1 MLRILNIALQAKPLK
16 NTIYKSIQDKKAAKK
31 KMLAVL
37 IDPDKAKTKFLA
49 DLCEKAEKANV
60 DFILIG
66 GSLMTDGD
74 IKRTVKQVKQQT
86 SIPTL
91 LFPGSAMQITDEA
104 DGILFLSLLSSRNP
118 EMLIGQQVVAA
129 PYIKKTKLEVISTA
143 YLLIDSG
150 VQTTASYM
158 SNSNPIPANKSEIAA
173 STALAGEYM
182 GMDLIY
188 LDGGSGAKFPV
199 PENVIKKV
207 SNYSSK
213 PIVVGGGL
221 DTSEKVEAA
230 FDSGADIV
238 VIGNALEKDP
248 NFLNEIAEII
258 QKD

>member
-1 MLRILNIALQAKPLK
+1 
-16 NTIYKSIQDKKAAKK
+16 
-31 KMLAVL
+31 MLAVL
-37 IDPDKAKTKFLA
+37 IDPDKAKASFLE
-49 DLCEKAEKANV
+49 DLCEKATKAQV
-60 DFILIG
+60 DFIFIG

-74 IKRTVKQVKQQT
+74 IKRTVTLVKKQCA
-86 SIPTL
+86 IPTL

-129 PYIKKTKLEVISTA
+129 PYIRKTKLEVISTA

-150 VQTTASYM
+150 IQTTASYM
-158 SNSNPIPANKSEIAA
+158 SNSNPIPSNKSEIAA

-199 PENVIKKV
+199 PEQLIKKV
-207 SNYSSK
+207 SQYSSK
-213 PIVVGGGL
+213 PIAVGGGL
-221 DTSEKVEAA
+221 DTTKKVEAA
-230 FDSGADIV
+230 FESGADIV
-238 VIGNALEKDP
+238 VIGNALEKNS
-248 NFLNEIAEII
+248 NFLNEVSSLI